1 MSAAAELIETL
12 AQQGVN
18 LRVDGEQLIVSAPKG
33 SVPPEAMEALKQ
45 QKAEVMAEL
54 ATIPN
59 VEARHERLCKMMDED
74 DAERIYYW
82 ITDTDSD
89 PNNVILAIGI
99 RGVGTCEMRIP
110 KEKYDPFL
118 LMEILDKHQAG
129 GVDS

>member
-33 SVPPEAMEALKQ
+33 SVPTEAMEALKE

-54 ATIPN
+54 ATPPD
-59 VEARHERLCKMMDED
+59 VEARHERLRKMMDED

-82 ITDTDSD
+82 ITDADSD
-89 PNNVILAIGI
+89 PCCVILAIGI

-129 GVDS
+129 GIDS

>member
-1 MSAAAELIETL
+1 MSAAAELIQTL

-18 LRVDGEQLIVSAPKG
+18 LRVDGDQLIVSAPKG
-33 SVPPEAMEALKQ
+33 SVPPETMETLKE

-54 ATIPN
+54 ATPPD
-59 VEARHERLCKMMDED
+59 VEARRERLRKMMDED

-82 ITDTDSD
+82 ITDADSD
-89 PNNVILAIGI
+89 PCCVILAIGI

-118 LMEILDKHQAG
+118 LMKILDKHQAG
-129 GVDS
+129 GIDS